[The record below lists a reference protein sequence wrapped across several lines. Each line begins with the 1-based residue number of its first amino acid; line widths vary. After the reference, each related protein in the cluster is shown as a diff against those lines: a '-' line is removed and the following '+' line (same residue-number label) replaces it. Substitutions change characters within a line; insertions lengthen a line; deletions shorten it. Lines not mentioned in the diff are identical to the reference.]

1 LTTVPTDPAPDPP
14 RAGRPAH
21 LHWRYVG
28 LVALGGT
35 LGTAARFALTETV
48 PAWHDVP
55 VATFA
60 VNVVGAFLLGVLL
73 ADLARRGR
81 DEGTRRAVR
90 LLVGTGFLGG
100 FTTYSSLAVDTDALL
115 RSGYAGLAVGYAVT
129 TVVVGALAA
138 AAGIRFA
145 SRRQTRDGGR

>member
-1 LTTVPTDPAPDPP
+1 LTTVPTDPATDPP
-14 RAGRPAH
+14 RPGRPTH
-21 LHWRYVG
+21 LRWRYVG

-35 LGTAARFALTETV
+35 FGTAARFALTEAV
-48 PAWHDVP
+48 PAWHEVP

-60 VNVVGAFLLGVLL
+60 VNVLGAFLLGVLL

-81 DEGTRRAVR
+81 DEGTRRALR

-100 FTTYSSLAVDTDALL
+100 FTTYSSLAVDTDALV
-115 RSGYAGLAVGYAVT
+115 RSGSTGLAVGYAVA
-129 TVVVGALAA
+129 TVVIGALAA

-145 SRRQTRDGGR
+145 SARRTRDGGR

>member
-1 LTTVPTDPAPDPP
+1 
-14 RAGRPAH
+14 
-21 LHWRYVG
+21 
-28 LVALGGT
+28 
-35 LGTAARFALTETV
+35 
-48 PAWHDVP
+48 
-55 VATFA
+55 
-60 VNVVGAFLLGVLL
+60 
-73 ADLARRGR
+73 
-81 DEGTRRAVR
+81 
-90 LLVGTGFLGG
+90 LGG